1 MKAGFRA
8 RTSSG
13 VRRIRT
19 VLTIK
24 LLHNREVY
32 NLTVRLEDGSETKL
46 EAIPRTINERE
57 FHAIVPGVTKITL
70 LWDNLVAIEPLSD
83 DDENETTDPLHPFS
97 AEDLPFDS

>member
-1 MKAGFRA
+1 MMAGFRA

-24 LLHNREVY
+24 LMHNRELY
-32 NLTVRLEDGSETKL
+32 KLTVRLEDGSETQI

-57 FHAIVPGVTKITL
+57 FHAIVPGITKLTL
-70 LWDNLVAIEPLSD
+70 LWDNLVGIEPLAE
-83 DDENETTDPLHPFS
+83 DEDNETTDPLHPFS